1 MKLQKYVTTCASLTL
16 RSRGTLGAWVAV
28 TAMPIPL

>member
-16 RSRGTLGAWVAV
+16 KAGGTLGAWVAV
-28 TAMPIPL
+28 TAMPVFP